1 MKGQKK
7 TLLRGVQS
15 DFRENKEQVKVAVN
29 MAWPAVMESFFVALA
44 GMIDSLMVS
53 SIGAYAV
60 AAVGLTTQPKFIGL
74 AIFIAVNVS
83 VSAIVARR
91 KGEQD
96 RAGANQV
103 LLMALLFV
111 LLMGTLVSVGMV
123 AFAEPMMKLSGSGED
138 THEAAVLYFRI
149 IMGGMMFNIISL
161 VINAAQRGSGNTKI
175 AMRTNMTSN
184 AVNVI
189 GNFVLINGYLG
200 FPAMEIRGAAI
211 ATVFGTVIACGMSI
225 ASIMH
230 SDNFISLPYI
240 FHEKIK
246 PSFQALKSM
255 VKISSSVFLEQI
267 LLRIGFMSVSIMA
280 ANLGTQ
286 AFAAHQVGMNVM
298 SLSFAFGDGM
308 QVAAV
313 ALIGQSLG
321 ERKPELA
328 KTYGRLCRYMG
339 GMISVVLSI
348 CYLVFGRSLYHLYFA
363 EPEIIDMGIEIIRV
377 MVFVVLLHVGQVIY
391 MGCLRGAGDILF
403 TTMASTLSVTLVR
416 PIASYIF
423 CYVLEIGLI
432 GIWIG
437 IISDQL
443 CRYLLTSRR
452 FKSGKW
458 TKIKI

>member
-1 MKGQKK
+1 
-7 TLLRGVQS
+7 
-15 DFRENKEQVKVAVN
+15 

-96 RAGANQV
+96 RMGANQV
-103 LLMALLFV
+103 LLMALGFV
-111 LLMGTLVSVGMV
+111 LLMGTLISVGMV
-123 AFAEPMMKLSGSGED
+123 AFAEPMMRLSGSGED

-149 IMGGMMFNIISL
+149 IMGGMMFNILSL
-161 VINAAQRGSGNTKI
+161 VINAAQRGAGNTKI
-175 AMRTNMTSN
+175 AMRTNITSN
-184 AVNVI
+184 VVNMI
-189 GNFVLINGYLG
+189 GNYLLINGHLG
-200 FPAMEIRGAAI
+200 FPALGIQGAAI
-211 ATVFGTVIACGMSI
+211 ATVFGTVVACCMSFW
-225 ASIMH
+225 SILGH
-230 SDNFISLPYI
+230 DNFVSLHYI
-240 FHEKIK
+240 FHERIK
-246 PSFQALKSM
+246 PSLEELKSM
-255 VKISSSVFLEQI
+255 VKISSSVFVEQI

-280 ANLGTQ
+280 AKLGTQ

-298 SLSFAFGDGM
+298 SLSFSFGDGM

-313 ALIGQSLG
+313 ALIGRSLG
-321 ERKPELA
+321 EQNPELA

-339 GMISVVLSI
+339 ACISVCLSI
-348 CYLVFGRSLYHLYFA
+348 CYLLFGRFLYHLYFT
-363 EPEIIDMGIEIIRV
+363 EPEIIAMGVEIMRV
-377 MVFVVLLHVGQVIY
+377 MVVVVLLQVSQVIY

-403 TTMASTLSVTLVR
+403 TTMASTVSVTFVR
-416 PIASYIF
+416 PIASYLF
-423 CYVLEIGLI
+423 CYVLGIGLI

-437 IISDQL
+437 VVSDQL

-452 FKSGKW
+452 FHSGKW
-458 TKIKI
+458 TNIKI